1 MHCVTMGVRRP
12 RLITPNSPR
21 VTMGVRRPRLI
32 TPTSP
37 RVTMGVRRPR
47 LITLISPRQLACDAD
62 TSAPR
67 EPHRTQ
73 EVVPRTHHSTP
84 GRSSISKADAILVY
98 AQRRGSTA
106 AGCRRIKDDMQR
118 RCEMTMQAAG

>member
-1 MHCVTMGVRRP
+1 MHCVTMGLRRPRLITPISPRVSMGVRRP
-12 RLITPNSPR
+12 RLITPISPR

-32 TPTSP
+32 TP
-37 RVTMGVRRPR
+37 
-47 LITLISPRQLACDAD
+47 ISPRQLACDAD

-84 GRSSISKADAILVY
+84 GRSSISKADAFLVY
-98 AQRRGSTA
+98 AQRRSPTA
-106 AGCRRIKDDMQR
+106 AGCWRKDDMHR
-118 RCEMTMQAAG
+118 RCEMMVRAAG

>member
-1 MHCVTMGVRRP
+1 MHCVTMGLRRP
-12 RLITPNSPR
+12 RLITPISPR

-32 TPTSP
+32 TPISP

-47 LITLISPRQLACDAD
+47 LITPISPRQLACDAD

-84 GRSSISKADAILVY
+84 GRSSISKADAVLVY
-98 AQRRGSTA
+98 PPPSHNFHLRTHV
-106 AGCRRIKDDMQR
+106 
-118 RCEMTMQAAG
+118 RCAPA